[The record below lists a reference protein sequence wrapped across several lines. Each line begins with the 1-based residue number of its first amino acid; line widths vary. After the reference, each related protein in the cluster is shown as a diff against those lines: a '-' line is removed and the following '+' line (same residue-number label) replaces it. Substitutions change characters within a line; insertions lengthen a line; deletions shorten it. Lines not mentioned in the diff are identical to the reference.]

1 MIDKQASSI
10 LHRTIEKGG
19 SGSKRLQNVKFESA
33 PHTPKRTK
41 HSAGKNKDLIAAGG
55 VDLPSIL

>member
-19 SGSKRLQNVKFESA
+19 ASKRLQNVKFESA

-41 HSAGKNKDLIAAGG
+41 NSAGNNKDLIAAGG